1 MKYRFAR
8 LAHHRAEAVHPA
20 HVMYAVHRDSIV
32 IVNLP
37 DYRQGATPQASR
49 IATNVR
55 NRRRMVI

>member
-37 DYRQGATPQASR
+37 DYRRGATPQASASQR
-49 IATNVR
+49 ASATVA
-55 NRRRMVI
+55 VW